1 MNHEIFKFQCRCFNF
16 FNILKFT
23 IGNLDEV
30 IEVVSGNKFIYLFI
44 YLLIYFAS
52 IFKFDLNFMA
62 FDIFFRK
69 LRLVDFQI

>member
-69 LRLVDFQI
+69 LRLVDF

>member
-1 MNHEIFKFQCRCFNF
+1 MNHEIFKFQFRCFNF

-44 YLLIYFAS
+44 YLFTYLFCFYFQV
-52 IFKFDLNFMA
+52 
-62 FDIFFRK
+62 
-69 LRLVDFQI
+69 RLEFHGF

>member
-1 MNHEIFKFQCRCFNF
+1 MNDEIFKFQCRCFNF

-69 LRLVDFQI
+69 LRLVDF